1 MNGQSKQ
8 RWLLAAAFAVIAVVV
23 GLGLAG
29 FLEKGAQTTSSLAL
43 LMLGGVVALILVL
56 GGLASAYAA
65 MNLSDHSHA
74 LALPKGSIRAVLALS
89 LLVIFV
95 AVSAFLFLGLSAP
108 RETTQIKELSKV
120 TEDQLKS
127 IPGEFIVLK
136 VPRKTAAGE
145 DEKDSKGAQLFDATI
160 FIRGFTEASAD
171 LAKQIFTTIA
181 TVLVTVIGFYFGSR
195 AAAAP
200 TPPGPGGSPSVD
212 QPKDPVGSARAAG
225 RAAEKVAA
233 AADEAA
239 NRAAD
244 AAKEARNQANAIN
257 EAAQPDRKQAAEAQ
271 AQKAEKAKDEAKAAA
286 QKAQDQASEAGKHA
300 QAAEAA
306 GDDVAKAKAAAEA
319 AEKAREAAV
328 QAANEAEAKAKEAE
342 EAKKKALGL

>member
-29 FLEKGAQTTSSLAL
+29 FLEEGAQTTSSLVL

-89 LLVIFV
+89 LVVIFV
-95 AVSAFLFLGLSAP
+95 GVSAFLFLGLSAP
-108 RETTQIKELSKV
+108 QETTQIKELSKV
-120 TEDQLKS
+120 TEDQLKN
-127 IPGEFIVLK
+127 IPGEFLVLK
-136 VPRKTAAGE
+136 IPRKDAAGK
-145 DEKDSKGAQLFDATI
+145 DETVGGKQLYDATI

-200 TPPGPGGSPSVD
+200 TPPGPRGSPGVD
-212 QPKDPVGSARAAG
+212 QPKDPVGSARAAES
-225 RAAEKVAA
+225 AAKGAA

-239 NRAAD
+239 KRAVD
-244 AAKEARNQANAIN
+244 AAK
-257 EAAQPDRKQAAEAQ
+257 
-271 AQKAEKAKDEAKAAA
+271 
-286 QKAQDQASEAGKHA
+286 
-300 QAAEAA
+300 
-306 GDDVAKAKAAAEA
+306 
-319 AEKAREAAV
+319 
-328 QAANEAEAKAKEAE
+328 
-342 EAKKKALGL
+342 

>member
-29 FLEKGAQTTSSLAL
+29 ILEEGAQTTSSLAL

-65 MNLSDHSHA
+65 MNLSNHSHA
-74 LALPKGSIRAVLALS
+74 LALPQGSIRAVLALS
-89 LLVIFV
+89 LVVIFV
-95 AVSAFLFLGLSAP
+95 GVSAFLFLGLSAP
-108 RETTQIKELSKV
+108 RDTMQIRELSKV
-120 TEDQLKS
+120 TEDQLKG

-136 VPRKTAAGE
+136 VPRKTAGE
-145 DEKDSKGAQLFDATI
+145 DEKDEKGAQLFDATI

-195 AAAAP
+195 SAAAA
-200 TPPGPGGSPSVD
+200 TGVGPGGGADVD
-212 QPKDPVGSARAAG
+212 QPKDPTGSARAAG
-225 RAAEKVAA
+225 RAAKGAA
-233 AADEAA
+233 AAATEAA
-239 NRAAD
+239 ERAVD
-244 AAKEARNQANAIN
+244 AAKEARSQANAID
-257 EAAQPDRKQAAEAQ
+257 EAAQPASKKAAEAE
-271 AQKAEKAKDEAKAAA
+271 AQKAEKAMDEAEARAQEARNQASKAA
-286 QKAQDQASEAGKHA
+286 KHA

-306 GDDVAKAKAAAEA
+306 GDDVAKAQAAAKDADEA
-319 AEKAREAAV
+319 RKSAD
-328 QAANEAEAKAKEAE
+328 QAANAAEAKAKEAE
-342 EAKKKALGL
+342 EAKMKARGA